1 MKISFFY
8 TMFRVLLSAL
18 VFQFLALPALAVDP
32 VATNNRGEFSKSSV
46 SDILD
51 SLVNAIY
58 FKDEHFSISKEPE
71 KFGFPS
77 TFVPQ
82 YSDSVYTAR
91 IATLNRKTPLHF
103 VYNAQVRGFIRLY
116 AVERRS
122 MTAKILGLSKIYF
135 PLFEEKLDRN
145 NVPLEM
151 KYLAIVE
158 SALNPTA
165 VSPAGAKGLWQFMY
179 GTGKM
184 YGLQS
189 SSFIDERYDP
199 YKSSDSASKYL
210 RDLYNIYGDWFL
222 ALAAYNS
229 GPGNVNKAIR
239 RAGGV
244 KNYWAIWDYLPA
256 ETRGYV
262 PAFIAVN
269 YIMSYY
275 NEHNIRPVEPGFLYQ
290 DIDTLR
296 TSRLLSFEQIS
307 ETIGVPMAD
316 LQFLNPQYKL
326 GIIPAAW
333 NSGNVIRL
341 PKKFIPQF
349 QKREQEIY
357 AYKSAKTLEREALYA
372 RLETLH
378 AGSVRMNKESG
389 AEGKTQK
396 VHIVE
401 QGESLGSIAR
411 MYRTYI
417 SQLIA
422 WNRLKDSDVTPGQR
436 LIVFGGSDNGNSS
449 RANVSK
455 RKAKKMRGSRRLKKE
470 VIVQKKYIAQPQ
482 PPPLQP
488 QTQAKEIVAERLAK
502 TVERD
507 ELFALVES
515 HKDLKAAPGVPP
527 AAPVLKAAPI
537 VPPAEPV
544 LKAALGVPPAEPILK
559 AAPGVPPAEP
569 VLNAA
574 PIVPPAEPDLK
585 AAPIVPPA
593 EPVLKAAPGVPPA
606 EPVLKAA
613 PGVPSAEPVL
623 KAAPGVPS
631 AEPVLKAVP
640 GVPPAEPALKAA
652 PGVPSA
658 EPVLKA
664 VPGVPPTEP
673 DSERQAYI
681 THVVVKGENLSSI
694 AAKYGTTFS
703 QLIVSNN
710 LKNSQVKPGQKLIV
724 FVNDGKG
731 ASSKAISGKGDVS
744 RPVQ

>member
-18 VFQFLALPALAVDP
+18 VFQFFALQVFAVDP
-32 VATNNRGEFSKSSV
+32 LAANNRAQFNKSSV

-51 SLVNAIY
+51 SLVNATY
-58 FKDEHFSISKEPE
+58 FKDEHFSISKESE

-122 MTAKILGLSKIYF
+122 MTAKILGLSKVYF
-135 PLFEEKLDRN
+135 PLFEEKLDAN

-158 SALNPTA
+158 SGLNPTA

-189 SSFIDERYDP
+189 SSFLDERYDP
-199 YKSSDSASKYL
+199 YKASDSASRYL
-210 RDLYNIYGDWFL
+210 RDLYKIYGDWFL
-222 ALAAYNS
+222 VLAAYNS

-244 KNYWAIWDYLPA
+244 KDYWAIWDYLPA

-275 NEHNIRPVEPGFLYQ
+275 SEHNIRPVEPGFLYQ

-307 ETIGVPMAD
+307 GTIGVPMAD

-326 GIIPAAW
+326 GIIPAAG
-333 NSGNVIRL
+333 NVGNVIRL

-357 AYKSAKTLEREALYA
+357 AYKSAKTLEREALFA

-378 AGSVRMNKESG
+378 AGSGQRSRESG

-396 VHIVE
+396 IHIVE
-401 QGESLGSIAR
+401 RGETLGSIAR
-411 MYRTYI
+411 IYRTYI

-422 WNRLKDSDVTPGQR
+422 WNSLKDSDVTPGQK
-436 LIVFGGSDNGNSS
+436 LVVFGGSDNGLSS

-455 RKAKKMRGSRRLKKE
+455 RRAKRMKGSRRLKTE
-470 VIVQKKYIAQPQ
+470 VIVQKKDIVQSQPLPKPQSQTQ
-482 PPPLQP
+482 PLA
-488 QTQAKEIVAERLAK
+488 QAKEIVAERLAK

-507 ELFALVES
+507 ELFAFVES
-515 HKDLKAAPGVPP
+515 HKGRKAVSSLSPTVSTLEAVSSAPPTAPVPEAVSSAPPTVPVPEAASSVPP
-527 AAPVLKAAPI
+527 AL
-537 VPPAEPV
+537 
-544 LKAALGVPPAEPILK
+544 
-559 AAPGVPPAEP
+559 
-569 VLNAA
+569 
-574 PIVPPAEPDLK
+574 
-585 AAPIVPPA
+585 
-593 EPVLKAAPGVPPA
+593 
-606 EPVLKAA
+606 
-613 PGVPSAEPVL
+613 
-623 KAAPGVPS
+623 
-631 AEPVLKAVP
+631 
-640 GVPPAEPALKAA
+640 
-652 PGVPSA
+652 
-658 EPVLKA
+658 
-664 VPGVPPTEP
+664 P
-673 DSERQAYI
+673 DSEGQLYI
-681 THVVVKGENLSSI
+681 THVVVEGETLSSI
-694 AAKYGTTFS
+694 AARYGTTVG
-703 QLIVSNN
+703 QLTVLNN
-710 LKNSQVKPGQKLIV
+710 LKDSLITPGQKLIV
-724 FVNDGKG
+724 LVSDGNGTSAG
-731 ASSKAISGKGDVS
+731 AVSGKGDVS
-744 RPVQ
+744 KPVQ